1 MAMLQQPKIRVHR
14 FIWIA
19 VFLAGYIAWSPGY
32 GQEVATSSNTPPE
45 KPSAPEKAE
54 SLPQITV
61 TAKVLKQRIDTYISK
76 ISGAY
81 VQSHDHPI
89 ARWHV
94 PICPLVAGLPRKDG
108 QFVFDRLSDDF
119 ESTNIPLGKE
129 RCHPNFFI
137 VATMNPE
144 ATLKAWWHRNY
155 NLNGDQTGF
164 SDFIGTPR
172 PVRIWYNAK
181 LISGDGTP
189 TNRFGIPTVG
199 MGGGGGNAFQ
209 GIESFQISTIP
220 HVEFS
225 AVPDLQFV
233 IAVIDLT
240 SVSGMDWRQVTD
252 YIAMAGSTQVDLD
265 AHVDA
270 APTIM
275 SLFSTSGNAR
285 PQALSEWDRSY
296 IKELY
301 LTDPVLRRQRVLI
314 AKAMFK
320 DVAADDGKLK

>member
-1 MAMLQQPKIRVHR
+1 MAMLQQPKIPVHR

-19 VFLAGYIAWSPGY
+19 AFLAACSALCPGY
-32 GQEVATSSNTPPE
+32 AQEAAASSDTPPGN
-45 KPSAPEKAE
+45 PLVPEKAE
-54 SLPQITV
+54 PLPQITV
-61 TAKVLKQRIDTYISK
+61 TAKVLEQRIDTYISK
-76 ISGAY
+76 VSGAY
-81 VQSHDHPI
+81 VQSRDHPI
-89 ARWHV
+89 ARWRV
-94 PICPLVAGLPRKDG
+94 PICPLVAGLSRNEG

-129 RCHPNFFI
+129 GCHPNFFV
-137 VATMNPE
+137 VATTNPK

-155 NLNGDQTGF
+155 HLNGDQTGF

-189 TNRFGIPTVG
+189 TNRLGIST
-199 MGGGGGNAFQ
+199 GGGNVFQ

-275 SLFSTSGNAR
+275 SLFSTSGGAK
-285 PQALSEWDRSY
+285 PQALSDWDRSY

-301 LTDPVLRRQRVLI
+301 RTDPVLRRQRALI
-314 AKAMFK
+314 AKAMFN
-320 DVAADDGKLK
+320 DVTADAGE